1 MMNNGFRANISPFSI
16 TISHQYVICVGS
28 DTRSHLICKTNEAG
42 APAVPL
48 LFCSHAIPRKTLKGC
63 EAAVRAATPLFGWL
77 LVILGVLRMIC
88 HHCVFPEN
96 LELASVK
103 KGSNVQVNHLY
114 IFSERWV

>member
-1 MMNNGFRANISPFSI
+1 MMNNGFRANISPSSI
-16 TISHQYVICVGS
+16 TIGHQYVICVGS
-28 DTRSHLICKTNEAG
+28 DTRSHLICKTKEAG
-42 APAVPL
+42 APVV
-48 LFCSHAIPRKTLKGC
+48 PRKTLKGC